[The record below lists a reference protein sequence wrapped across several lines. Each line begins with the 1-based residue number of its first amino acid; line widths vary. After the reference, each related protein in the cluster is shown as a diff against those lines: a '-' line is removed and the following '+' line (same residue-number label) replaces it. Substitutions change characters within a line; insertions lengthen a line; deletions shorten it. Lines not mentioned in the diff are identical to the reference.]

1 MGNETGETPL
11 ERAKKLVQEG
21 WSLRKHVVKGK
32 AYARMRKGNEE
43 IYLGPWIP
51 EFDELI
57 KSEKPAPK
65 EEKPEE
71 MGREIE
77 KIPEEKPKE
86 IRKEI
91 EKAPEKTLRP
101 LSHVF
106 WLGIGTSWFTILF
119 FILPSLVW
127 SIPFDILRFLSPF
140 LVSCLLLW
148 LSTRLILSGSGHP
161 DLGRILVY
169 SGIATIAAV
178 VAATPFWIKSS
189 VGEPEFWYRIAYA
202 ALALGFGLWSI
213 TSGGE
218 MISGRETVSR

>member
-1 MGNETGETPL
+1 MENETGETPL
-11 ERAKKLVQEG
+11 ERARRLAMEG

-77 KIPEEKPKE
+77 KIPEEKPQE
-86 IRKEI
+86 IKEI

-106 WLGIGTSWFTILF
+106 WLGIGTGWFTILF

>member
-1 MGNETGETPL
+1 
-11 ERAKKLVQEG
+11 V
-21 WSLRKHVVKGK
+21 
-32 AYARMRKGNEE
+32 
-43 IYLGPWIP
+43 
-51 EFDELI
+51 
-57 KSEKPAPK
+57 PK
-65 EEKPEE
+65 EEKTGKETRRDKVP
-71 MGREIE
+71 
-77 KIPEEKPKE
+77 EKPQE
-86 IRKEI
+86 IKEI
-91 EKAPEKTLRP
+91 EKALEKTLRP
-101 LSHVF
+101 FSHVF
-106 WLGIGTSWFTILF
+106 WLGIGTGWFTILF